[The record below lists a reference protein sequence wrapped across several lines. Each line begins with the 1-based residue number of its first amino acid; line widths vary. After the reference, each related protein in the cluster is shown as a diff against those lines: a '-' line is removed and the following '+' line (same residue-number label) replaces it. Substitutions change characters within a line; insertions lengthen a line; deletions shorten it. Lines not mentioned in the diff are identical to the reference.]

1 MNIKQALKLK
11 NKLIKSIADNT
22 KLLQQYNTVEVGNPR
37 PYSSTVLMVEI
48 SKATDELIALKSKIH
63 RANAPMFEKIFE
75 MSELKSTIKGLQKL
89 DCTEGKSNRDRYRM
103 ESELVL
109 TSEISLVDRNE
120 FIKKLEDRIEQI
132 QDEMDVFNSNTE
144 I

>member
-11 NKLIKSIADNT
+11 NKLIKSIAENT

-37 PYSSTVLMVEI
+37 PYSPTILLGSITKTTTELVE
-48 SKATDELIALKSKIH
+48 LKSKLH

-75 MSELKSTIKGLQKL
+75 MSELKSTIKAVQKL

>member
-37 PYSSTVLMVEI
+37 PYSPTILLGSITKTTTELVE
-48 SKATDELIALKSKIH
+48 LKSKLH

-75 MSELKSTIKGLQKL
+75 MSELKSTIKAIQKL

-109 TSEISLVDRNE
+109 TSEISLVERKD
-120 FIKKLEDRIEQI
+120 FIKNLEERIEYL

>member
-1 MNIKQALKLK
+1 
-11 NKLIKSIADNT
+11 
-22 KLLQQYNTVEVGNPR
+22 
-37 PYSSTVLMVEI
+37 
-48 SKATDELIALKSKIH
+48 
-63 RANAPMFEKIFE
+63 
-75 MSELKSTIKGLQKL
+75 
-89 DCTEGKSNRDRYRM
+89 M

>member
-11 NKLIKSIADNT
+11 NKLIKSISENT

-75 MSELKSTIKGLQKL
+75 MSELKSAIKGLQKME
-89 DCTEGKSNRDRYRM
+89 CTEGKSNRERFRM

-109 TSEISLVDRNE
+109 TSEISLVVRNGK
-120 FIKKLEDRIEQI
+120 IKNMEERIEYL

>member
-11 NKLIKSIADNT
+11 NKLIKSISDNT

-75 MSELKSTIKGLQKL
+75 MSELKSAIKGLQKME
-89 DCTEGKSNRDRYRM
+89 CTEGKSNRERFRM

-109 TSEISLVDRNE
+109 TSEISLVVRNGK
-120 FIKKLEDRIEQI
+120 IKNMEERIEYL
-132 QDEMDVFNSNTE
+132 QDEMDVFNATTE